1 MKTIIENPLY
11 FDCKIVWKDDDT
23 SDRVIIKLGDY
34 IDDEEDTQ
42 IFYYVKSLQ
51 EINSLLDENNND
63 EFYIDK
69 IYSIDNNICCF

>member
-11 FDCKIVWKDDDT
+11 FDGKIVWKDDNK
-23 SDRVIIKLGDY
+23 SERVIIKLGDY

-51 EINSLLDENNND
+51 EINSLLDENNNE

>member
-11 FDCKIVWKDDDT
+11 FDCKIVWKDDNT
-23 SDRVIIKLGDY
+23 SERVIIKLGDY

-51 EINSLLDENNND
+51 EINSLLDENNDD